1 VRLRT
6 PSDDE
11 GEVVGPAKVKE
22 GVKEEGK
29 MDIGDAVK
37 KEEYDWATKK
47 EDANVMQKTCTHA
60 KWQKNMGRAAAEIR
74 ARVASLENNG
84 R

>member
-60 KWQKNMGRAAAEIR
+60 KWQRATKKEDANVMQKTCTHAK
-74 ARVASLENNG
+74 
-84 R
+84 